1 MVNSPDP
8 RFSEVIQNLKQAAS
22 QAVEYAKQQEH
33 GVSESVK
40 RQASVAGA
48 AVRELLNR
56 LRAKK

>member
-1 MVNSPDP
+1 MANSPDP
-8 RFSEVIQNLKQAAS
+8 RFSEVIQNLKQAVS

-33 GVSESVK
+33 GVSDSVK
-40 RQASVAGA
+40 RQASVART